1 MIAAV
6 NILLLCY
13 HLSFRCTAKSQGEKT
28 PALSLYDV
36 SPVPLG
42 QFTSVTY
49 PRRTGGKRLDKNR
62 MPIRAF
68 EIQDVVHVVNS
79 WIFFNPCG
87 YLRDL
92 LLPTG
97 FKKSSECC
105 SRIVL

>member
-1 MIAAV
+1 MHCKISIT
-6 NILLLCY
+6 N
-13 HLSFRCTAKSQGEKT
+13 KNEKT
-28 PALSLYDV
+28 LALSPYGV
-36 SPVPLG
+36 SPVSLR

-62 MPIRAF
+62 MRMRALLF

-92 LLPTG
+92 VLRPAL
-97 FKKSSECC
+97 KSHQN
-105 SRIVL
+105 VVHA

>member
-28 PALSLYDV
+28 LALSLYGV

-68 EIQDVVHVVNS
+68 LFEIQDVVHVVNS
-79 WIFFNPCG
+79 WIFFLTLVDICG
-87 YLRDL
+87 ICFCRPAL
-92 LLPTG
+92 
-97 FKKSSECC
+97 KSHQN
-105 SRIVL
+105 VVQA